1 MILLWFT
8 YSFWTII
15 LFFDLLTLFGPP
27 YYSSL
32 IYLLFLDHNMILLWF
47 TNSFWTIILFFFDLL
62 TLFGPSYDSS
72 LIYLLFLDHHM
83 ILLWFTYSIWTIIW
97 FFFDL
102 LSSQII
108 HRYTF
113 LDNRTIYSWF
123 NYSNYT
129 RGRRGR
135 VRMAWFTTTC
145 AISAYHHWCCEFESL
160 SGWGVQHCVISLSVI
175 CNRSV
180 VFSGSSGFLHQEN

>member
-1 MILLWFT
+1 
-8 YSFWTII
+8 
-15 LFFDLLTLFGPP
+15 
-27 YYSSL
+27 
-32 IYLLFLDHNMILLWF
+32 MILLWF
-47 TNSFWTIILFFFDLL
+47 TNSFWTTIWFFFDLP

-72 LIYLLFLDHHM
+72 LIYLLFLDHHI
-83 ILLWFTYSIWTIIW
+83 ILLWLTYSIWTIIW